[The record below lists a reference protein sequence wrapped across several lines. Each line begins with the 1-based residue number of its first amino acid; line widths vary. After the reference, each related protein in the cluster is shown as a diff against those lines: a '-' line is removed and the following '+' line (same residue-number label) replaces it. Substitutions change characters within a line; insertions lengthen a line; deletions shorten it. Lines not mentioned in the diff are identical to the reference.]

1 MENIRYIPQG
11 QARGVNYKTSRI
23 IKFIKKNKV
32 ALIIGSASLGI
43 LTTYIVLINTFI
55 SLLMTL

>member
-11 QARGVNYKTSRI
+11 QARGASYKTSRI
-23 IKFIKKNKV
+23 IKFIKKNKL
-32 ALIIGSASLGI
+32 ALIIGSASLWI

-55 SLLMTL
+55 SLLITL